1 MSQYKSPLKYLIE
14 FVVIVSGI
22 TASFWVEEYRESLQ
36 NIEEK
41 LKVLNS
47 LKIELDEIDLY
58 CQERKAAFKKD
69 SDIISYLISSEKNLY
84 DSIEKLVEIPFE
96 IEVAVIDYRGFQ
108 PPMNRYNSIINEGT
122 LKFVES
128 DSIKQLL
135 SQLNNTLISYLNAN
149 VGDEKIIQQKIG
161 SYIIENYPEI
171 IMSENNTTLK
181 NYYNILR
188 AKINS
193 DLNLKAYLKAKSR
206 TMYVKNVFLD
216 RYVETLVILRNEIER
231 KL

>member
-1 MSQYKSPLKYLIE
+1 MSKYKSILKYFIE

-41 LKVLNS
+41 FKVLNS

-84 DSIEKLVEIPFE
+84 DSIEKLVETPFE
-96 IEVAVIDYRGFQ
+96 IEVAIIDYRGFQ

-122 LKFVES
+122 LKFVDS

-135 SQLNNTLISYLNAN
+135 GRLNNTLISYLNAN
-149 VGDEKIIQQKIG
+149 VGDEKIIQQKIS

-188 AKINS
+188 EKINN
-193 DLNLKAYLKAKSR
+193 DLNLKAYLKTKSR
-206 TMYVKNVFLD
+206 TMYVKNIFLD
-216 RYVETLVILRNEIER
+216 RYVETLVILRKEIER

>member
-1 MSQYKSPLKYLIE
+1 MSKYKSILKYFIE

-41 LKVLNS
+41 FKVLNS
-47 LKIELDEIDLY
+47 LKIELDEIDLF
-58 CQERKAAFKKD
+58 CQERKIAFKKD

-84 DSIEKLVEIPFE
+84 DSIEKLVETPFE
-96 IEVAVIDYRGFQ
+96 IEVAIIDYRGFQ

-122 LKFVES
+122 LKFVDS

-135 SQLNNTLISYLNAN
+135 GRLNNTLISYLNAN
-149 VGDEKIIQQKIG
+149 VGDEKIIQQKIS

-188 AKINS
+188 GKINN
-193 DLNLKAYLKAKSR
+193 DLNLKAYLKTKSR
-206 TMYVKNVFLD
+206 TMYVKNIFLD
-216 RYVETLVILRNEIER
+216 RYVETLVILRKEIER